1 MAVGQACP
9 QGTTSLSRSQSA
21 LMPTT
26 MVMTRMKVSV
36 MTLSWG
42 CCGQWSQA
50 LGLCATLK
58 THTRANCVEVFQDYQ
73 TTMQRIVRWGTHEL
87 INTTMLWP
95 YSRWGAPVGPHMR
108 PNRAVLALLTAPY
121 PLSMSKVAYWD
132 ICPQKVST
140 WLGAKNLQ
148 KNIHE
153 QLRIRKEGGLAYN
166 CFNRWCF
173 IDHLSLPKMNEWIFS
188 STKPSKFV

>member
-50 LGLCATLK
+50 LGLCTTLK

-121 PLSMSKVAYWD
+121 PLSTEIIVPKKCQHDREPKFAEKYPRAAED
-132 ICPQKVST
+132 Q
-140 WLGAKNLQ
+140 
-148 KNIHE
+148 
-153 QLRIRKEGGLAYN
+153 EGGG
-166 CFNRWCF
+166 
-173 IDHLSLPKMNEWIFS
+173 FS
-188 STKPSKFV
+188 I